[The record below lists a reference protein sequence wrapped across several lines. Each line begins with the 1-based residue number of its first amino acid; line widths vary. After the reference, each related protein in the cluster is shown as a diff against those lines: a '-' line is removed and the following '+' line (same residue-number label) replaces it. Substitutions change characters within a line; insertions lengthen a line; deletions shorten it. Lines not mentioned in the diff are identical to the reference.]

1 MQSSLS
7 RRVQSLVSI
16 SRLILTPPHQ
26 NLYEGQY
33 NGFLPATTAYK
44 MGRRLPDEVVHR
56 IRIRLEAGK
65 EAPAIAKA
73 VGVGKKIIYKLRL
86 NLDIW
91 GEPYTPATVVLSR
104 PRALLPY

>member
-1 MQSSLS
+1 
-7 RRVQSLVSI
+7 
-16 SRLILTPPHQ
+16 
-26 NLYEGQY
+26 
-33 NGFLPATTAYK
+33 

-56 IRIRLEAGK
+56 IRIRLEAGE

-73 VGVGKKIIYKLRL
+73 VGVGKKMIYKLQL

-91 GEPYTPATVVLSR
+91 GEPYAPATVVLGR